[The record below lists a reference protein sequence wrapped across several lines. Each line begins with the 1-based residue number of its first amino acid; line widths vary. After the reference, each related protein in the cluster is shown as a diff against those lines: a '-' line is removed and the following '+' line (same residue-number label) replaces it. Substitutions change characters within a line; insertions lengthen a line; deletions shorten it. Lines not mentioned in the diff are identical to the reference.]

1 MILVQPRAD
10 GRAQGDDEE
19 ECWEDHRQLYDS
31 GNGGV
36 GQAAVVAG
44 GRSQDDSE
52 DHHCNR
58 REDRDLER
66 DARSIEKAEKLV
78 VTQDP
83 VRPEHVELLAA
94 GLTVTGGRIEVLA
107 GDVCR
112 RPDRKRLDAVLPGRL
127 VDRGCAMAEVVLCD
141 RAADNRDRSMRMMT
155 TPLAIATLSRLNR
168 IQTCSSSP
176 CPDLD
181 VGSELAVGLGR
192 CYAGQARL
200 RADELFTVWCAAHV
214 GG

>member
-1 MILVQPRAD
+1 MIGAMRCGITCERMIRPSLAPTMRAASTNSFSRSEGAAEREPVQPRAD

-66 DARSIEKAEKLV
+66 DARSIEK
-78 VTQDP
+78 
-83 VRPEHVELLAA
+83 
-94 GLTVTGGRIEVLA
+94 
-107 GDVCR
+107 
-112 RPDRKRLDAVLPGRL
+112 
-127 VDRGCAMAEVVLCD
+127 
-141 RAADNRDRSMRMMT
+141 
-155 TPLAIATLSRLNR
+155 
-168 IQTCSSSP
+168 
-176 CPDLD
+176 
-181 VGSELAVGLGR
+181 
-192 CYAGQARL
+192 
-200 RADELFTVWCAAHV
+200 
-214 GG
+214 